1 MQAKHICNK
10 CWVAIRSTNNG
21 CRFVSVFYL
30 RRHLQ
35 ILRWLYCRWIMG
47 NGPCYKKDV
56 DESWY
61 LYFISVNN
69 SKILI
74 VEKWSAAS
82 ISFQFH
88 IRPNWAENTPTQTPL
103 TNQLFVFPFHH
114 SSILPTRL
122 MCCIKAIFLPILWKL
137 WKISIISMENKWS
150 ACLVHILWVPHFN
163 HIQQKIRA
171 HSWNNA
177 RYTNTTIINHVFP
190 FSKHLLPHWSQSVT
204 KLDRELPKQWHI
216 STVGYSEVFFFGL
229 LLIAQECE
237 RVRTQRAVA
246 IHRPSYPS
254 HSYFRQL
261 RD

>member
-1 MQAKHICNK
+1 MSLNSFSLFKLFHDQ
-10 CWVAIRSTNNG
+10 
-21 CRFVSVFYL
+21 
-30 RRHLQ
+30 RRCPIQ
-35 ILRWLYCRWIMG
+35 FEACSRI
-47 NGPCYKKDV
+47 
-56 DESWY
+56 
-61 LYFISVNN
+61 
-69 SKILI
+69 
-74 VEKWSAAS
+74 
-82 ISFQFH
+82 FQFLDTRTMH
-88 IRPNWAENTPTQTPL
+88 RI
-103 TNQLFVFPFHH
+103 HH
-114 SSILPTRL
+114 SSTLPTRL